1 MKGLPMTE
9 AAIAD
14 LFQIQSRFL
23 RSAHLERDFE
33 DPRALNGYV
42 LTPEVHDHLERLAS
56 GIAANSGR
64 RAWCITGNFGSG
76 KSSFALVT
84 AHLFSERGV
93 KLPPALRQAVNFKQV
108 GVPRPRLLPVLITGA
123 REPISLALLRAL
135 HRDLANA
142 CGRGR
147 PPSVLERIKAATES
161 SEGPGIS
168 DDLVLALI
176 AEANNY
182 VVTSGKATGLLI
194 LLDELGKFLEYAAL
208 HPDKQDV
215 FLMQRLAETAARS
228 GRTPLFVIGLLHQ
241 GFGAYADNLSQS
253 AQREWEKVA
262 GRFDE
267 LLFDQP
273 LEQTAGLVGDAL
285 NIRLEGLPKAIAK
298 SFRSDMQATLRLG
311 WYGATAVKATL
322 LATAVR
328 LYPLHPTVVP
338 VLVYLFSRFGQNQRS
353 LFSFLLSNEPFGL
366 LDFAQAAVS
375 AGQSYRLH
383 HLYDYARATFGHRL
397 SVQSYRSHWNHIESL
412 IESFPT
418 NDVIELQVLKSVGLL
433 NLIDANNLLATEE
446 AIVLAV
452 AGEVDGSSSNRV
464 RRAIKR
470 LHREKR
476 VLYYRGASGG
486 YCLWPHTSVNLQR
499 AYEDAVRALGA
510 LPPHRV
516 SPLIESYLETR
527 PLVARRHYI
536 ETGNLRHFE
545 VRFAP
550 VEKLSESVRFSY
562 DAADGRIVIALCET
576 AEEHQEALQ
585 FVSSGVLQ
593 NLPEVLVA
601 VPSPLGVLGKLV
613 QELQRWEW
621 VGANTPE
628 LNNDEYAREEVT
640 CQIANARQT
649 LEKRIQSLIGLQ
661 QFVGKTELRW
671 FRQSGDL
678 EIKNNRELLERLSN
692 TCDEVYALAPRVH
705 NELINRRSPSAAA
718 NGARTRL
725 LEGMFGAS
733 SEPYLGMN
741 PAKKPP
747 EMAIYLSLLEKGRI
761 HRQVGDAFALCEP
774 EEEMDVCNIRPA
786 LQRIGEILEEKADGH
801 VRLSDLIAELRRPP
815 YGIRDGLSPILI
827 ALFAVMHEQNIAF
840 YDNGAFMR
848 EMVGLDI
855 MRLTKVPEVFEIQY
869 CKVAGVRSLLFK
881 RLLSLLEQEAPE
893 VSSRRRSSPS
903 GANASVLDIVRT
915 LCVFAAQLPSY
926 THRTK
931 RLSVTSLAVRSALL
945 SAREP
950 SLLLFRD
957 LPVACGFPAITS
969 DSRSEIVEAF
979 VDTLRNAIADLRQAY
994 SLLHERMQTALSD
1007 FFGVTGSFAA
1017 VRESLSRRAINIVPF
1032 VTEPHLKAFCLR
1044 IADLALTDA
1053 KWLDSLGSLVCSVTP
1068 QKWTDLD
1075 AERFFLEINLLVGRF
1090 KRVEGIAFEHSGK
1103 TDTQLAVRVAV
1114 THLDGTEMDTVIFTT
1129 EEEEAEIAAVEAKIG
1144 KLLNQTKQVGL
1155 AGAARALWTI
1165 LQDAA
1170 ISREGQ

>member
-1 MKGLPMTE
+1 MKGLHMTE

-14 LFQIQSRFL
+14 LFHIQNRFL
-23 RSAHLERDFE
+23 RSAHLERDFA
-33 DPRALNGYV
+33 DPKALKGYV
-42 LTPEVHDHLERLAS
+42 LTPEVCDYLERLAS
-56 GIAANSGR
+56 GMAANSGR
-64 RAWCITGNFGSG
+64 RAWRITGNFGSG

-108 GVPRPRLLPVLITGA
+108 GVPRPRLLPVLITGS
-123 REPISLALLRAL
+123 REPISVALLRAL

-161 SEGPGIS
+161 SEGAGVS
-168 DDLVLALI
+168 DDVVLALI
-176 AEANNY
+176 QEANNY

-194 LLDELGKFLEYAAL
+194 ILDELGKFLEYAAL

-241 GFGAYADNLSQS
+241 GFGDYADNLSQT
-253 AQREWEKVA
+253 AQREWEKIA

-267 LLFDQP
+267 LLFNQP

-285 NIRLEGLPKAIAK
+285 NIAGLPKAIAK
-298 SFRSDMQATLRLG
+298 SVRADMEATLGLG
-311 WYGATAVKATL
+311 WYGATAVKENL
-322 LATAVR
+322 LANAAR
-328 LYPLHPTVVP
+328 LYPIHPTVLP
-338 VLVYLFSRFGQNQRS
+338 ALVHLFSRFGQNQRS

-366 LDFAQAAVS
+366 LEFAQAPVS
-375 AGQSYRLH
+375 SGGAYRLH

-418 NDVIELQVLKSVGLL
+418 NDDTELQVLKSVGLL

-452 AGEVDGSSSNRV
+452 AGEVEGTNANRV

-470 LHREKR
+470 LHREKS

-486 YCLWPHTSVNLQR
+486 YCLWPHTSVNLER
-499 AYEDAVRALGA
+499 AYEDAARALGS

-536 ETGNLRHFE
+536 EKGNLRHFE

-550 VEKLSESVRFSY
+550 IEKLAESVRFSY
-562 DAADGRIVIALCET
+562 NTADGRVVIALCET
-576 AEEHQEALQ
+576 AEEYQEALR
-585 FVSSGVLQ
+585 FANSGVLK
-593 NLPEVLVA
+593 NLPEVLLA

-640 CQIANARQT
+640 RQIANARQT

-661 QFVGKTELRW
+661 QFVGKTGLQW
-671 FRQSGDL
+671 FRQSDNL
-678 EIKNNRELLERLSN
+678 AINNNRELLEKLSN
-692 TCDEVYALAPRVH
+692 ICDEVYELAPRVH

-725 LEGMFGAS
+725 LEGMFGAP
-733 SEPYLGMN
+733 SEPYLGVD

-747 EMAIYLSLLEKGRI
+747 EMAIYLSLLEKGKL
-761 HRQVGDAFALCEP
+761 HRRVGDTFALCEP
-774 EEEMDVCNIRPA
+774 EAEMDVCHIRPA
-786 LQRIGEILEEKADGH
+786 LRRIGEILKEKADSRI
-801 VRLSDLIAELRRPP
+801 RLSNLIAELRRPP

-827 ALFAVMHEQNIAF
+827 SLFAVIHEQHIAF
-840 YDNGAFMR
+840 YDNGVFMR

-869 CKVAGVRSLLFK
+869 CKVAGVRSELFK
-881 RLLSLLEQEAPE
+881 RLLSLLEMEAPE
-893 VSSRRRSSPS
+893 ALTHRSAACS
-903 GANASVLDIVRT
+903 GGKIDVLDVVRP
-915 LCVFAAQLPSY
+915 LCVFAAQLHPY
-926 THRTK
+926 THKTK
-931 RLSVTSLAVRSALL
+931 RLSATSLAVRSALL

-950 SLLLFRD
+950 SMLLFRD
-957 LPVACGFPAITS
+957 LPVACGFPVI
-969 DSRSEIVEAF
+969 
-979 VDTLRNAIADLRQAY
+979 
-994 SLLHERMQTALSD
+994 TALFSSPD
-1007 FFGVTGSFAA
+1007 
-1017 VRESLSRRAINIVPF
+1017 
-1032 VTEPHLKAFCLR
+1032 
-1044 IADLALTDA
+1044 
-1053 KWLDSLGSLVCSVTP
+1053 
-1068 QKWTDLD
+1068 
-1075 AERFFLEINLLVGRF
+1075 
-1090 KRVEGIAFEHSGK
+1090 
-1103 TDTQLAVRVAV
+1103 
-1114 THLDGTEMDTVIFTT
+1114 
-1129 EEEEAEIAAVEAKIG
+1129 
-1144 KLLNQTKQVGL
+1144 
-1155 AGAARALWTI
+1155 
-1165 LQDAA
+1165 
-1170 ISREGQ
+1170 